1 MANKLLIF
9 FLQKHLTDLL
19 KKCGNLSML
28 GQTFFRNSHF
38 VSKFITANERV
49 SYGLTHFCWNTTLV
63 LQLLQSCSVIQLSC
77 LQPCIFV
84 QKNFPTAAATPFLSK
99 ITQTQNVWKSLLIS
113 LIYGSNKYIET
124 LTNIYFFQYFA
135 YFRENCLKLEKKIT
149 KKEKKLNQV
158 NLLACI

>member
-99 ITQTQNVWKSLLIS
+99 ITQTQNVQSPIITS
-113 LIYGSNKYIET
+113 YRSSNFMDFLNNFVQQ
-124 LTNIYFFQYFA
+124 LTS
-135 YFRENCLKLEKKIT
+135 KHKKKIT
-149 KKEKKLNQV
+149 KKIKLG
-158 NLLACI
+158 